1 MLHETNQ
8 LSTQLS
14 NLLNTLP
21 PGVEPSIAAERDSQ
35 LAAQMLTLHHSINRN
50 KRCLLA
56 YHQFR
61 MDWLKGK
68 LWQRGGSLAVLL
80 EERDNTGGTS
90 ASVTSSKSATSAD
103 GSKSM
108 EDAVDP
114 SSSSATL
121 RSKLSPQELTWLR
134 EYSSLLTALKSEYLD
149 LVDVCSP
156 LSTSSSSSI
165 AASGATAAMALD
177 YAPPTDLMVTVVA
190 TRDAR
195 GVMTEMGALNLRRGE
210 RMRVKRAEVEALI
223 VRGWLDVVDD

>member
-1 MLHETNQ
+1 M
-8 LSTQLS
+8 
-14 NLLNTLP
+14 
-21 PGVEPSIAAERDSQ
+21 
-35 LAAQMLTLHHSINRN
+35 
-50 KRCLLA
+50 
-56 YHQFR
+56 
-61 MDWLKGK
+61 
-68 LWQRGGSLAVLL
+68 AVLL

-90 ASVTSSKSATSAD
+90 ASVTSSKSATAAD

-156 LSTSSSSSI
+156 LSTSSSSSFT
-165 AASGATAAMALD
+165 ASGATAAMALD